1 MILSS
6 FFSLHRDMK
15 IISFLRLIFFLTILS
30 SCNENKLEE
39 KKARAVEPKSPHFTL
54 PHLPTEIVFCNEKI
68 ILADEDTREKLD
80 REILVNSYFQSAT
93 VLSLKRAGRYF
104 PLIEKILKEE
114 NIPDD
119 FKYLSIIESGLAQA
133 VSPVGAQGFWQFMP
147 FTAKEFDLEI
157 SNEVDERLNI
167 EKSTRA
173 ACSYLRNAQDT
184 LKDWLLTVASYNRGI
199 GGVRSDMRWQGTNH
213 YFDTDMNSET
223 GRYVFRLLAVKLIF
237 EHPEL
242 YGFDL
247 KAMEVYKPFKTKGL
261 LITKTIENIAKWSIE
276 QGVNYKIVTKLNPW
290 LKGNRLTIT
299 NKYYTILLPSKNENL
314 KPHHKYS

>member
-147 FTAKEFDLEI
+147 FTAKEFEIANSSIDDLLQKPSADI
-157 SNEVDERLNI
+157 RKVAVDYF
-167 EKSTRA
+167 S
-173 ACSYLRNAQDT
+173 
-184 LKDWLLTVASYNRGI
+184 LKI
-199 GGVRSDMRWQGTNH
+199 GAD
-213 YFDTDMNSET
+213 
-223 GRYVFRLLAVKLIF
+223 RY
-237 EHPEL
+237 
-242 YGFDL
+242 DS
-247 KAMEVYKPFKTKGL
+247 VYKKM
-261 LITKTIENIAKWSIE
+261 
-276 QGVNYKIVTKLNPW
+276 LN
-290 LKGNRLTIT
+290 T
-299 NKYYTILLPSKNENL
+299 
-314 KPHHKYS
+314 H